1 MATYT
6 ASLFANTPKALHAG
20 VNSIVV
26 NYSSGAVTASSGDV
40 VFLAKIPHGAR
51 ILEVI
56 EDHSTDATAHAVD
69 IGMATG
75 GAAGGGA
82 NLSMFVKAG
91 AQATKNRLNVMG
103 IPAVISVSDGDAGRY
118 GVLAAKTAVT
128 GTATVSL
135 QLNVVVLYTTDG
147 IT

>member
-6 ASLFANTPKALHAG
+6 ASLFANTPKAAHVGA
-20 VNSIVV
+20 NTIVV
-26 NYSSGAVTASSGDV
+26 NYQSGTLTSSAGDV
-40 VFLAKIPHGAR
+40 IFLAKIPHGAR
-51 ILEVI
+51 VIEVI
-56 EDHSTDATAHAVD
+56 EDHSTDATAHALD

-82 NLSMFVKAG
+82 MLSLFVKAG
-91 AQATKNRLNVMG
+91 AQATKNRLNVLG
-103 IPAVISVSDGDAGRY
+103 IPPVISVSDGDPNRY
-118 GVLAAKTAVT
+118 GILAAKCAVT

-135 QLNVVVLYTTDG
+135 MLNVAVIYTTDG

>member
-20 VNSIVV
+20 VTAINV
-26 NYSSGAVTASSGDV
+26 NYQSGAVTASAGDV
-40 VFLAKIPHGAR
+40 IFLAKIPHGAR

-69 IGMATG
+69 IGLATG

-82 NLSMFVKAG
+82 HLSLFVKAG
-91 AQATKNRLNVMG
+91 AQATKNRLNVLG
-103 IPAVISVSDGDAGRY
+103 IPPVVSVSDGDAGRY
-118 GVLAAKTAVT
+118 GILSCKTAAT
-128 GTATVSL
+128 GTGTVSL
-135 QLNVVVLYTTDG
+135 MLNVTVLYTCDG
-147 IT
+147 VT